1 MVSSDLIRWGAL
13 AAMVGGVVWIVY
25 ALFGLAGANQEVSG
39 PLDIFIIIAWL
50 LQVAGLVGFHTLQK
64 ENYGRI
70 GRAGFY
76 TFVVGA
82 PAQSLGLLLVLAG
95 SSTLGEVLINIG
107 GFGILVGLVL
117 YGAATLQARVL
128 PRWCGIAL
136 IVSLPLTILLQDYGG
151 LVFGLV
157 WLALGYVLWS
167 RRGTATEQS
176 SRVS

>member
-1 MVSSDLIRWGAL
+1 MSSSDLIRWGAL
-13 AAMVGGVVWIVY
+13 AAMVGGAVWIVY
-25 ALFGLAGANQEVSG
+25 ALLGLAGANQEISG
-39 PLDIFIIIAWL
+39 PLDLFIIVAWL
-50 LQVAGLVGFHTLQK
+50 LQVVGLVGFHTLQK
-64 ENYGRI
+64 GNYGHI

-76 TFVVGA
+76 TFIVGA
-82 PAQSLGLLLVLAG
+82 PVQSLGLLLVLAG
-95 SSTLGEVLINIG
+95 SETLGEPLTVVG
-107 GFGILVGLVL
+107 GLGILVGLVL

-157 WLALGYVLWS
+157 WVALGYVLWS
-167 RRGTATEQS
+167 RRGQAAEQP